1 MDVGP
6 DQRHEVV
13 LLSVLALVVLGL
25 TPATITPAQPST
37 GLQKLDACDACGAP
51 IQLSEVYQGPNT
63 TAENV
68 TGTNSET
75 ITPSD
80 FDNELTAEDYIESGA
95 ATPSASS
102 ALATAFRA
110 PATTASRAARV
121 SGSSA
126 VSTGHSR

>member
-13 LLSVLALVVLGL
+13 LLSALALVVLGL
-25 TPATITPAQPST
+25 APTTITPAQPST
-37 GLQKLDACDACGAP
+37 GLQDLDACDACGAP
-51 IQLSEVYQGPNT
+51 IQLSEVYQAPNT
-63 TAENV
+63 TTENE
-68 TGTNSET
+68 TGADSET
-75 ITPSD
+75 ISPEDRRDPTV
-80 FDNELTAEDYIESGA
+80 DNYIESGA

-102 ALATAFRA
+102 AFATAFRD

-121 SGSSA
+121 AGSSA